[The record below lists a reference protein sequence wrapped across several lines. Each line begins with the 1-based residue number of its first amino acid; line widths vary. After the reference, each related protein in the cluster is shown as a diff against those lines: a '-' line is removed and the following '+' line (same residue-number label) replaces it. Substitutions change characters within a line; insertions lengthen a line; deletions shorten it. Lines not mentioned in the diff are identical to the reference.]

1 MAGEPSLFLVY
12 KDFTTDERTSGSWYG
27 TQDAADAAA
36 LAAGVGFSAH
46 QGAVTI
52 PNGWATGWIYN
63 PTDDTW
69 RTFDV
74 SDLDELGQ
82 RKAAARALF
91 EAIDQGDDELASRRG
106 IPAKVRGRVIDI
118 LAYAR
123 WAAYAIFFAT
133 DTYTAAQQ
141 IAWAAAMLDGPS
153 DAADIDTLIKKAS
166 AMTDAEVP
174 TTTAA
179 WVSPVDGSRS
189 ALSGAKAAS
198 TRWNAGIG
206 DLTAFSPSNRAWIEN
221 IT

>member
-12 KDFTTDERTSGSWYG
+12 QDFNANERTNGSWHGTQAAADVAANDGGSDFT
-27 TQDAADAAA
+27 
-36 LAAGVGFSAH
+36 AH

-69 RTFDV
+69 RTFAV

-106 IPAKVRGRVIDI
+106 IPAKVRGRVQDI

-123 WAAYAIFFAT
+123 WAAYAVFFIG
-133 DTYTAAQQ
+133 DTWTPAQQ
-141 IAWAAAMLDGPS
+141 IAWGRC
-153 DAADIDTLIKKAS
+153 DAGR
-166 AMTDAEVP
+166 P
-174 TTTAA
+174 FRCC
-179 WVSPVDGSRS
+179 GY
-189 ALSGAKAAS
+189 
-198 TRWNAGIG
+198 
-206 DLTAFSPSNRAWIEN
+206 
-221 IT
+221 

>member
-12 KDFTTDERTSGSWYG
+12 QDFTTDERNNGSWHG
-27 TQDAADAAA
+27 TQAAADAAA
-36 LAAGVGFSAH
+36 VAAGSDFSAH
-46 QGAVTI
+46 QGAVAV
-52 PNGWATGWIYN
+52 PNGWETGWIYN

-106 IPAKVRGRVIDI
+106 IPAKVRGRVQDI
-118 LAYAR
+118 LAYVR
-123 WAAYAIFFAT
+123 WAAYAVFFIG
-133 DTYTAAQQ
+133 DTWTPAQQ

-153 DAADIDTLIKKAS
+153 DAADIDTLIKTSS
-166 AMTDAEVP
+166 ALTDAQVP
-174 TTTAA
+174 TTTFA
-179 WVSPVDGSRS
+179 WVSPTDGERS
-189 ALSGAKAAS
+189 ALAGSKTAS
-198 TRWNAGIG
+198 ARWNSGIG
-206 DLTAFSPSNRAWIEN
+206 DLTAFSPGDAGWIEN